1 MFIGLFGL
9 LGFLAFLVALL
20 ILVSP
25 WLWGVGTRIAIPAAS

>member
-20 ILVSP
+20 ILISP
-25 WLWGVGTRIAIPAAS
+25 WFWLVGTRVAVPAAS

>member
-20 ILVSP
+20 ILIFP
-25 WLWGVGTRIAIPAAS
+25 WLWLGGTRVAVPAAS